1 MLFTWTNVGYLDSD
15 HAALLF
21 NIPLISVFSNIP
33 VADLPLLWLEVK
45 FINPADSAM
54 INSFK

>member
-1 MLFTWTNVGYLDSD
+1 MLFTWSNVGYLDSD

-21 NIPLISVFSNIP
+21 NLPIVSQISDIDVSN
-33 VADLPLLWLEVK
+33 LPLLWLEVK
-45 FINPADSAM
+45 FIDTSNYTM